1 MIEMELSEKELHC
14 VARLIQGG
22 VFGKRA
28 FDGCWFCKYRDDC
41 QKADDHQFYD
51 PPFYKELA
59 KKITLNTGVD
69 IEKDNDSS
77 VLPPSLIP
85 FRKFLKNADVSIKE
99 YFKSYFSDC

>member
-1 MIEMELSEKELHC
+1 MELTEKEAHC

-22 VFGKRA
+22 MFGKRA
-28 FDGCWFCKYRDDC
+28 LDGCWFCKYRNDC
-41 QKADDHQFYD
+41 QKVDEHQFYD

-69 IEKDNDSS
+69 IVKDNDYPA
-77 VLPPSLIP
+77 LPPSLFP
-85 FRKFLKNADVSIKE
+85 YRKFLKNADSSIKE

>member
-1 MIEMELSEKELHC
+1 MELTEKEAHC

-22 VFGKRA
+22 MFGKRA
-28 FDGCWFCKYRDDC
+28 LDGCWFCKYRNDC
-41 QKADDHQFYD
+41 QKVDEHQLYD

-69 IEKDNDSS
+69 IVKDNDYPA
-77 VLPPSLIP
+77 LPPSLFP
-85 FRKFLKNADVSIKE
+85 YRKFLKNADSSIKE